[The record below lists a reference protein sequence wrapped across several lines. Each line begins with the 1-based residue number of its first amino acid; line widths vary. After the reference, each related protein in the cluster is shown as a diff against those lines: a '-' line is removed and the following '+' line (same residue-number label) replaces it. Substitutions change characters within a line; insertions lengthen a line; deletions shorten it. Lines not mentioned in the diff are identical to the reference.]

1 MTMTSRAFLIHMMAL
16 FMLSICITGNC
27 LAQNDEKPT
36 YKYTD
41 NRISLAD
48 TLLSHKD
55 YARALEAYKVALKTY
70 KTESFYE
77 GMVYATERMAFCY
90 RRLKNDG
97 LSAETFQQ
105 AIDLAKEKLEPNH
118 MLLSKAYLN
127 NGIRAHFKN
136 TYFQA
141 ADLIDSSKAIF
152 DRSRVYEPNTYQ
164 KIIEY
169 KFYTYYYAQ
178 KSHDTLIKYLDIRS
192 HLLQEPIEANKKIY
206 LLNDFSRAYNYL
218 GDYKKATAY
227 ATEAYRLCL
236 LEDGNVEPYYHS
248 DALFSLSRS
257 FLNQNKYQKAL
268 EVCNELIEYT
278 LINNPNASNL
288 RGFYNLKGVILNGL
302 KKYREASDEFKKAI
316 HLLEFAGKKNNP
328 LYDISTGNLG
338 LAYLK
343 DQKPKLSKYYL
354 DQALNSSRGKHSY
367 PSLHLSPRFR
377 DLAYFFEAQGKFRT
391 ALNYYDSA
399 FKSHIQR
406 DYGSIY
412 TIPIKSISRP
422 NYKTLETLI
431 ERTCLFSKIY
441 TNHQSSPTLLRI
453 TLEHTDKIHHLILQ
467 NRQLLKTSNGKIH
480 LNAKFKDLYQA
491 GVWAA
496 QESYFQT
503 GNDEHYVEQ
512 GIKNITRGKSV
523 LFLEQR
529 WELLLLSSIKDSP
542 QLRDEL
548 SSIIFVNDSLDNQ
561 INQQI
566 ALDPLGDSV
575 MILNTEKMKWNAR
588 LAKVR
593 ETIEKEYP
601 DAGNDFFSREVSI
614 ESLRADHQLSSEKA
628 LVEYFVGDS
637 AIFVVGLSG
646 QKTSFHRIEK
656 NELFNTALSS
666 FLGEVNTAPDSRE
679 MGLHLQS
686 FGEASHA
693 LYNALL
699 KPVLDDL
706 GTMENLIIVPDEILS
721 RVPFELLISKWS
733 GRETSFKELDYLLK
747 DTKVSHLLSSKISF
761 NEFTQSQGKGMLGF
775 GYTGQGV
782 TDERAA
788 MGGLP
793 GALKEI
799 NFLRSNFEGDYYIGN
814 EGTKRQFLKKAG
826 DYDVIHLALHGVS
839 DSVNRYNSALVFNG
853 DQDYYMTST
862 DLYRTRLKS
871 KLAVL
876 SACETGIGKI
886 SEGEGSFSIARG
898 FAIAGVPA
906 IVTTLW
912 KVNDQ
917 AGASIME
924 QFYLNLQAGNKK
936 DDALRQAKLTYLQKA
951 DNLSSSPFYWGNY
964 ILIGDS
970 REIEL
975 REKENLP
982 WHWLLITII
991 VLGSLGLGLRRL
1003 SRKSF
1008 YQAS

>member
-36 YKYTD
+36 YIFTD

-55 YARALEAYKVALKTY
+55 YTRALEAYKVALETY

-127 NGIRAHFKN
+127 NGIRAHYNDN
-136 TYFQA
+136 T
-141 ADLIDSSKAIF
+141 LIATFLLDSAMWSYSNSQTGSM
-152 DRSRVYEPNTYQ
+152 RTYQ
-164 KIIEY
+164 KIVEY
-169 KFYTYYYAQ
+169 KFYTQYY
-178 KSHDTLIKYLDIRS
+178 SRVNSDSLIKYAYEKMKMFDHEKSGI
-192 HLLQEPIEANKKIY
+192 NKEIY
-206 LLNDFSRAYNYL
+206 MITDFGRAFYRI
-218 GDYKKATAY
+218 GDYGKSITYCLEAVKKAKQN
-227 ATEAYRLCL
+227 RQI
-236 LEDGNVEPYYHS
+236 VRPFYYS
-248 DALFSLSRS
+248 DALFTLGRS
-257 FLNQNKYQKAL
+257 FSMLQKHQKAL
-268 EVCNELIEYT
+268 AISNELIEYT
-278 LINNPNASNL
+278 QKENPESGDLVAYMNLKAVTLIELERYEEARTLYHEILNSERSTSGSRNFFIHILMNLGVSYSQQNDFVNGLPYLLRALQLQKQLNIPSDIELSTRYRYIGNLYSNKLDYKNAS
-288 RGFYNLKGVILNGL
+288 
-302 KKYREASDEFKKAI
+302 S
-316 HLLEFAGKKNNP
+316 
-328 LYDISTGNLG
+328 
-338 LAYLK
+338 
-343 DQKPKLSKYYL
+343 
-354 DQALNSSRGKHSY
+354 
-367 PSLHLSPRFR
+367 
-377 DLAYFFEAQGKFRT
+377 
-391 ALNYYDSA
+391 YYDSA
-399 FKSHIQR
+399 LSVLITSYKSH
-406 DYGSIY
+406 GLNFLS
-412 TIPIKSISRP
+412 
-422 NYKTLETLI
+422 N
-431 ERTCLFSKIY
+431 
-441 TNHQSSPTLLRI
+441 TNENLSSPTLELLVKKTRMLYHLQKEKNPKSSEI
-453 TLEHTDKIHHLILQ
+453 ELSILHYIQEISHHLFLNRLESDSEETKLSLANDFKGLYETAIAYCHLQHEEQLDTILIAEI
-467 NRQLLKTSNGKIH
+467 LKNM
-480 LNAKFKDLYQA
+480 A
-491 GVWAA
+491 
-496 QESYFQT
+496 
-503 GNDEHYVEQ
+503 
-512 GIKNITRGKSV
+512 RGKSL
-523 LFLEQR
+523 LFLEQLDDHNLVFNKNVSS
-529 WELLLLSSIKDSP
+529 EL
-542 QLRDEL
+542 QLEF
-548 SSIIFVNDSLDNQ
+548 STTKGSVDSLDNQ

-588 LAKVR
+588 LAEVR

-656 NELFNTALSS
+656 DELFNTALSS

-679 MGLHLQS
+679 MALHLQS

-706 GTMENLIIVPDEILS
+706 GTIENLIIVPDEILS
-721 RVPFELLISKWS
+721 RVPFELLISRWS
-733 GRETSFKELDYLLK
+733 GRETSFKELNYLLK

-799 NFLRSNFEGDYYIGN
+799 NFLKSNFEGDYYIGN

-982 WHWLLITII
+982 WHWVLITVI